1 MKKVLAF
8 LSLFTSVG
16 TLLCCALPAL
26 LVALGMGAALAG
38 LVGAVPQIVWL
49 SENKLYLFTFGAF
62 LLAFGG
68 WMQWRARFEPCPI
81 DPEQARACTSA
92 RRSAKILYFAS
103 LGIYFVG
110 AFFAFIAPALFE

>member
-1 MKKVLAF
+1 MKKVLGF

-49 SENKLYLFTFGAF
+49 SENKLGLFTIGAI
-62 LLAFGG
+62 LLAAGG
-68 WMQWRARFEPCPI
+68 FLQWRARFEPCPL
-81 DPEQARACTSA
+81 DPIQAAACTSA
-92 RRSAKILYFAS
+92 RRSSKILYFVS
-103 LGIYFVG
+103 LGIYLVG
-110 AFFAFIAPALFE
+110 AFFAFLAPLIMA